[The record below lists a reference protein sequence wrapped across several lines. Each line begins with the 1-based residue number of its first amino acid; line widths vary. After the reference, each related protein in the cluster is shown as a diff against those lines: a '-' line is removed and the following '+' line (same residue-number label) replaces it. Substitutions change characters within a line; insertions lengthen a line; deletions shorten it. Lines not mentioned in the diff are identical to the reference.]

1 MASSYLLANAACI
14 PLWGKISDIWGRKPI
29 ILIGN
34 VIFLVGSLVCAL
46 AKDLTMMLAGRA
58 VQGVGGG
65 GLIILSNIVVTDLF
79 SVRYV
84 LAVGCCGAS
93 LTDQG
98 TSHILWPLWRHM
110 GRCKRLGPD
119 HRRCVYDSSNLA
131 LVLLPEPCVFIPP
144 LKDRILT

>member
-29 ILIGN
+29 ILLGN

-58 VQGVGGG
+58 VQGIGGG
-65 GLIILSNIVVTDLF
+65 GLIILANIVVTDLF
-79 SVRYV
+79 SVRYAPV
-84 LAVGCCGAS
+84 VECYGIP
-93 LTDQG
+93 LTGQG

-110 GRCKRLGPD
+110 GRCERLGP
-119 HRRCVYDSSNLA
+119 RYRWRVYDSSHLA
-131 LVLLPEPCVFIPP
+131 LVLLPEPCVSV
-144 LKDRILT
+144 LAHKDWILT